1 MHRFLLPIAIAALAF
16 AAACGGPSDD
26 RATTATP
33 SPAASVATAEPA
45 LSPGPGATSATP
57 SPSPA
62 PLATAVVLK
71 PTIEEAL
78 SCRVPRSG
86 PSGQAG
92 QATPALQRHDLDTK
106 RFPNAICNDGSP
118 AMLFFR
124 PYEGEANRDKW
135 VIGLAGGGGCAS
147 PQECADRWCG
157 VDTNFDSD
165 NMSTDF
171 AGNAASA
178 DGIFVRRAENPF
190 ANWNHVFVRYCSSDM
205 WAGRGASLKVS
216 ATDPATGK
224 PVEFAIAMTGS
235 NVLDAA
241 LTTLK
246 QAPGIA
252 PLTYVRTRTTMPDL
266 DNAREVVFAG
276 GSAGGLGIINN
287 LDRVAADLRAGPNHP
302 VVRGLIDSATP
313 PDRGALGWE
322 KTAGC
327 IESGICS
334 REAWLK
340 AGAARDA
347 AGLNRLLDQ
356 SCVDWHARNRPGTE
370 WECIDTN
377 HVLEHHLT
385 TPFFVRMGLTD
396 KLISGEVIDT
406 GFTSGGKPLTLQ
418 GFATLVHD
426 LLAALPATV
435 AAGEERAAM
444 TAPPGVFAP
453 SCPDHYTIYAN
464 ETVYNVSVPV
474 GGQQLTFFDTWNNW
488 VAGKGPTVAVS
499 SGVRGDKCR

>member
-1 MHRFLLPIAIAALAF
+1 VRTLAIAAATLVLAF
-16 AAACGGPSDD
+16 AAACGGSNHDAP
-26 RATTATP
+26 TATP
-33 SPAASVATAEPA
+33 QSPASAATAEPA
-45 LSPGPGATSATP
+45 LSPGSAATTAASTSPG
-57 SPSPA
+57 

-92 QATPALQRHDLDTK
+92 QATPALQRHDIDTK
-106 RFPNAICNDGSP
+106 LFPNAVCNDGSP
-118 AMLFFR
+118 AVLFFR

-157 VDTNFDSD
+157 VDTNFNSD

-178 DGIFVRRAENPF
+178 DGIFARRAENPF
-190 ANWNHVFVRYCSSDM
+190 ANWNHVFVRYCSSDL
-205 WAGRGASLKVS
+205 WAGRGASLKFS

-235 NVLDAA
+235 YVLDAA
-241 LTTLK
+241 LATLK
-246 QAPGIA
+246 QAPGTA
-252 PLTYVRTRTTMPDL
+252 ALTYVRTHTTMPDL

-276 GSAGGLGIINN
+276 GSAGGFGIINN

-313 PDRGALGWE
+313 PDYALLGWE
-322 KTAGC
+322 KTPGC
-327 IESGICS
+327 TGSGACS
-334 REAWLK
+334 REAFLK

-356 SCVDWHARNRPGTE
+356 SCVEWHARNRPGTE
-370 WECIDTN
+370 WECIDAD
-377 HVLEHHLT
+377 HVLQHHLT

-396 KLISGEVIDT
+396 KLISSEMIDA

-435 AAGEERAAM
+435 AAGEERAAI
-444 TAPPGVFAP
+444 TVAPGVFAP

-464 ETVYNVSVPV
+464 ETAYNIAV
-474 GGQQLTFFDTWNNW
+474 GVNGQQLTFLDTWNNW

-499 SGVRGDKCR
+499 SGVRTDKCR

>member
-1 MHRFLLPIAIAALAF
+1 MRKILFPLALAALSL
-16 AAACGGPSDD
+16 AAACGGSDSD
-26 RATTATP
+26 AATGTAP
-33 SPAASVATAEPA
+33 PPASTATAEPA
-45 LSPGPGATSATP
+45 VTPGAASATAA
-57 SPSPA
+57 SASPA

-78 SCRVPRSG
+78 SCRVPRTG

-106 RFPNAICNDGSP
+106 LFPNAICNDGSP
-118 AMLFFR
+118 AILFFR

-135 VIGLAGGGGCAS
+135 VIGLAGGGACAS

-157 VDTNFDSD
+157 VDTNFNSD

-171 AGNAASA
+171 AGNASAA
-178 DGIFVRRAENPF
+178 DGIFARRPENPF

-216 ATDPATGK
+216 ATDPSTGK

-235 NVLDAA
+235 YVIDAA
-241 LTTLK
+241 LATLK
-246 QAPGIA
+246 QGPGIA

-287 LDRVAADLRAGPNHP
+287 LDRVASGLRSGPNPP

-313 PDRGALGWE
+313 PDHAVLGWE
-322 KTAGC
+322 KSAAC
-327 IESGICS
+327 IESGVCS
-334 REAWLK
+334 RDAWLK
-340 AGAARDA
+340 AAASRDA

-356 SCVDWHARNRPGTE
+356 SCIEWHARNRPGTE
-370 WECIDTN
+370 WECIDTT
-377 HVLEHHLT
+377 HVLQHHLT
-385 TPFFVRMGLTD
+385 TPYFVRMGLTD
-396 KLISGEVIDT
+396 RLISAEMIDG
-406 GFTSGGKPLTLQ
+406 GFTSAGKPLTLL

-426 LLAALPATV
+426 LLEALPTTV
-435 AAGEERAAM
+435 AAGEERAAI
-444 TAPPGVFAP
+444 TVAPGVFAP

-464 ETVYNVSVPV
+464 ETVYDIAVGV
-474 GGQQLTFFDTWNNW
+474 GGRQATFFETWNNW

-499 SGVRGDKCR
+499 SGIRTDKCR